1 MSQESWKQV
10 RFDVLTGRRRK
21 KSRHKLP
28 TISRLCSCMAGQADD
43 FPESSRP
50 YERKCPVRREL
61 GVIGAERE
69 RGWGGWIGV
78 GGRGA
83 GRVGG
88 FRDP

>member
-61 GVIGAERE
+61 GLIGAEWE

-83 GRVGG
+83 R
-88 FRDP
+88 REI